1 MNVIYYPRFKRDIG
15 KVNHRDLLIA
25 LREKIQQIEVASDQT
40 NITGLKLLRGYSTHY
55 RIQVKSER
63 HSFRI
68 GAIIRGRNIW
78 LIRFLSRKAIYKEF
92 P

>member
-1 MNVIYYPRFKRDIG
+1 MNIVYHPNFKRDID
-15 KVNHRDLLIA
+15 KVNHRDLLLA
-25 LREKIQQIEVASDQT
+25 LREKIQQIEVAPGQAHV
-40 NITGLKLLRGYSTHY
+40 TGLKLLRGYSTHY

-68 GAIIRGRNIW
+68 GAIIRGRSIW

>member
-1 MNVIYYPRFKRDIG
+1 MNIIYHPSFKRDID
-15 KVNHRDLLIA
+15 KVNHRNLLLS
-25 LREKIQQIEVASDQT
+25 LREKIHQIEVAPSHAHV
-40 NITGLKLLRGYSTHY
+40 TGLKLLRGYSTHY

-68 GAIIRGRNIW
+68 GAIIRGRSIW